1 MKQHIPK
8 EVSRITE
15 TLQKGGFDA
24 YLVGGCVRDLLMQ
37 KSPKDWD
44 ITTNAL
50 PEQIIDLF
58 EETFYENSFG
68 TVGIVNKELEKND
81 PAHIVEVTPYR
92 LETEYTDNRRPDA
105 ITFSDSLEE
114 DLKRRDFTV
123 NAIAYDI
130 AKEEFIDLYKG
141 QIDIKD
147 KILRTVGN
155 PSERFGEDALRML
168 RAVRLATQLGF
179 TINTDTFK
187 AVEKHSNN
195 LETISKERIRDEFSK
210 IINTENPMDG
220 IILAHKIGVLRYIVP
235 ELEAGINI
243 EQGGIHIYD
252 VWEHNLRSLQHAAD
266 KKYSFHVKL
275 AALLH
280 DIAKPKAR
288 RSSAGNKEWTF
299 YGHDVLGGR
308 VSREILKRLRFS
320 HETIDTVSKL
330 VRNHMFFS
338 DVEKITLSAVRRI
351 IVNVGKENIWELID
365 LRTCD
370 RIGTGRPKEIP
381 YRLRKYQAMI
391 DEALHDPI
399 SVGMLK
405 IDGERIMDVTREKP
419 GPKIG
424 FILHALLEEV
434 LDDPKRNTETYL
446 EKRTLELIKIPM
458 EELRTLGE
466 KGMEKKEKEEEK
478 EVGKIRKKHWV
489 E

>member
-8 EVSRITE
+8 EVSRITN
-15 TLQKGGFDA
+15 TLQKAGFEA

-44 ITTNAL
+44 ITTNAV
-50 PEQIIDLF
+50 PEQIVDLF
-58 EETFYENSFG
+58 EETFYENNFG
-68 TVGIVNKELEKND
+68 TVGVVNKELEKDD

-105 ITFSDSLEE
+105 VTFSDSLEE
-114 DLKRRDFTV
+114 DLRRRDFTV

-130 AKEEFIDLYKG
+130 DKEQFIDLYKG
-141 QIDIKD
+141 QDDIKD
-147 KILRTVGN
+147 KILRTVGD
-155 PSERFGEDALRML
+155 PLERFGEDALRML
-168 RAVRLATQLGF
+168 RAVRLATQLDF
-179 TINTDTFK
+179 TINADTFN
-187 AVEKHSNN
+187 AITEHSER
-195 LETISKERIRDEFSK
+195 LKTISQERIRDEFSK
-210 IINTENPMDG
+210 IIETKNPMEG
-220 IILAHKIGVLRYIVP
+220 IILAHKIGVLQYIAP
-235 ELEAGINI
+235 ELESGIEV
-243 EQGGIHIYD
+243 EQNGIHIYD
-252 VWEHNLRSLQHAAD
+252 VWEHNLRSLQHATD
-266 KKYSFHVKL
+266 KDYSFHVKL

-280 DIAKPKAR
+280 DVAKPQAR
-288 RSSAGNKEWTF
+288 RWSKEKNDWTF
-299 YGHDVLGGR
+299 YGHDVVGGR

-320 HETIDTVSKL
+320 RETIDTVSKL

-338 DVEKITLSAVRRI
+338 DVEQITLSAVRRI
-351 IVNVGKENIWELID
+351 IVNVGKENIWSLID

-381 YRLRKYQAMI
+381 YRLRKYKAMI

-405 IDGERIMDVTREKP
+405 IDGQRIMDVTREKP

-446 EKRTLELIKIPM
+446 EERTQELIELP
-458 EELRTLGE
+458 EDELRKFG
-466 KGMEKKEKEEEK
+466 KQGKEKKDIEEEK
-478 EVGKIRKKHWV
+478 EVSDIYKRHWV

>member
-1 MKQHIPK
+1 MKQHIPR

-15 TLQKGGFDA
+15 TLQEGGFDA
-24 YLVGGCVRDLLMQ
+24 YLIGGCVRDLLMQ
-37 KSPKDWD
+37 KNPKDWD
-44 ITTNAL
+44 ITTNAT
-50 PEQIIDLF
+50 PDDIISLF
-58 EETFYENSFG
+58 EETFYENDYG
-68 TVGIVNKELEKND
+68 TVGVVNESLDKSD
-81 PAHIVEVTPYR
+81 PAYIVEVTPYR
-92 LETEYTDNRRPDA
+92 LETAYSDNRRPDTV
-105 ITFSDSLEE
+105 TFSDSLDE
-114 DLKRRDFTV
+114 DLKRRDFTI

-130 AKEEFIDLYKG
+130 NTSKFIDPHKG
-141 QIDIKD
+141 QYDIKD

-155 PSERFGEDALRML
+155 PSERFAEDALRML

-179 TINTDTFK
+179 TINANTFE
-187 AVEKHSNN
+187 AVTKHSKN

-210 IINTENPMDG
+210 IIDAKNPMEG
-220 IILAHKIGVLRYIVP
+220 LILAHNIGVLQYIVP
-235 ELEAGINI
+235 ELEAGIGVDQN
-243 EQGGIHIYD
+243 GIHIYD

-266 KKYSFHVKL
+266 KNYSFHVKL

-280 DIAKPKAR
+280 DVSKPKSR
-288 RSSAGNKEWTF
+288 RWSKDNNDWTF
-299 YGHDVLGGR
+299 YGHDVVGGR
-308 VSREILKRLRFS
+308 VSREILKRLKFPS
-320 HETIDTVSKL
+320 ETIDTISKL

-351 IVNVGKENIWELID
+351 IVNVGKENIWELVD

-381 YRLRKYQAMI
+381 YRLRKYKAMI

-405 IDGERIMDVTREKP
+405 IDGQRIMDVTREKP

-434 LDDPKRNTETYL
+434 LDEPKRNTETYL
-446 EKRTLELIKIPM
+446 EKRTLELIKIPV

-466 KGMEKKEKEEEK
+466 KGKEKKEEEEEK